1 MICVSVSPR
10 PFNGFQ
16 KVSKSGVRNFK
27 NRVLVACVSSDI
39 GLKQQHRILPP
50 IASLT
55 RKNHSGRGLGS
66 FLTFH
71 PYIYNRIPAAFQ
83 ARHAFPLHLSLCLS
97 LPKACLSTPRTKYS
111 QTPRLCVHYTGCR
124 FPPLSF
130 HLPPP
135 LLSSSGAPRR
145 GGRGG
150 RGRR

>member
-1 MICVSVSPR
+1 MTVSAYQ
-10 PFNGFQ
+10 PFKGSQNA
-16 KVSKSGVRNFK
+16 SKFSVQTFEMRRQFEC
-27 NRVLVACVSSDI
+27 ASSDI
-39 GLKQQHRILPP
+39 SLLERHRILPP
-50 IASLT
+50 ITSLT
-55 RKNHSGRGLGS
+55 RKNHGGRGLGS

>member
-1 MICVSVSPR
+1 MICDSVSPPGHSMASR
-10 PFNGFQ
+10 KCPNPA
-16 KVSKSGVRNFK
+16 SKTEVIEALSH
-27 NRVLVACVSSDI
+27 VLVQISA
-39 GLKQQHRILPP
+39 LQHRMLPP
-50 IASLT
+50 IPSLT

-111 QTPRLCVHYTGCR
+111 QTPRLCMHYTGCR
-124 FPPLSF
+124 FPPLPS
-130 HLPPP
+130 HLPSPV
-135 LLSSSGAPRR
+135 LSSSGAPRR